1 MDDAALNRIEQTLGI
16 RLPEIYRRSV
26 VPFPVANEAG
36 NSDAQVWDDA
46 DGLIALNQ
54 RLRSET
60 EGWPAWL
67 FAIGQAEGDP
77 SGYAIDTRTPDCRV
91 WWLEQMHLGENSGP
105 MEETF
110 EAWFARWGKETT
122 QEDESSPS
130 LLWFLVGWLLL
141 SAMGIVLVGIWMIR
155 GRKR

>member
-1 MDDAALNRIEQTLGI
+1 MEQTLGI

-26 VPFPVANEAG
+26 VPFPAADEAG

-105 MEETF
+105 IKEPF
-110 EAWFARWGKETT
+110 EAWFARCVEETT
-122 QEDESSPS
+122 QEDKSGASI
-130 LLWFLVGWLLL
+130 LWILGVWLLL
-141 SAMGIVLVGIWMIR
+141 SAMGIGLVWILAFR
-155 GRKR
+155 GRKT